1 MKKNF
6 KKSKFVILPALATL
20 VLTGVA
26 SVTGTMAWF
35 TANRAATVNASTFES
50 KAEGS
55 DLMVTTTANEN
66 AGTKKE
72 EASATDSISVVGS
85 LTHSSYAAVPNKT
98 GILYAPVLGDSEVTA
113 YRSLGT
119 VGEHVATDQAGYSK
133 DQNLWLVDNSEST
146 DANKLWYAV
155 AWTMQFTQAAN
166 ASTDTNHLFFNPALS
181 VATDGNKDKGEN
193 RSIDGFRIALMT
205 NTNCI
210 VVGKDNKKTHVT
222 STERF
227 AYATSAPESFDTNA
241 TYVDSTSHQEVKVT
255 EENFDAKKAD
265 IRVRTLTDADFKDP
279 VKYTQFAT
287 ATDQVTDY
295 ATDLTTNPNYLGQ
308 IDSKTGLTI
317 TAVAWFE
324 GTNDKVVSSSIMSKV
339 SASLGFYSR
348 KARAK

>member
-1 MKKNF
+1 MKNTS

-20 VLTGVA
+20 VLTSVA
-26 SVTGTMAWF
+26 TVTGTAAWF
-35 TANRAATVNASTFES
+35 TANRAATVNASTFKS

-55 DLMVTTTANEN
+55 ELRVTTTAKKN

-72 EASATDSISVVGS
+72 EDSATDSISVVGS
-85 LTHSSYAAVPNKT
+85 LTHGSYAAVAKKE
-98 GILYAPVLGDSEVTA
+98 GKLYAPVLGDSEVTA
-113 YRSLGT
+113 YRDLGT
-119 VGEHVATDQAGYSK
+119 VDEHAATDQAGYSK
-133 DQNLWLVDNSEST
+133 DQNLWLVDNSETT

-155 AWTMQFTQAAN
+155 AWTMEFTQAAN

-181 VATDGNKDKGEN
+181 VATDGNEAKGEN

-227 AYATSAPESFDTNA
+227 AYEPSAPESFDTKA

-255 EENFDAKKAD
+255 EENFDEKKTS
-265 IRVRTLTDADFKDP
+265 IRVRKLTDTEFTDP

-287 ATDQVTDY
+287 PTKQVIDY
-295 ATDLTTNPNYLGQ
+295 QANLTTDSNYLGK
-308 IDSKTGLTI
+308 IDSTTGLTV

-324 GTNDKVVSSSIMSKV
+324 GTNDKVVSSSVMSTV
-339 SASLGFYSR
+339 TASLGFYSR
-348 KARAK
+348 KARAN